1 MTPKFD
7 DLAQKTTNSIAIL
20 RRKKPYRR
28 YENKMINESREEA
41 GFARPEDDPA
51 HPRGWVLF
59 DGSTDPRWWIIVALH
74 DFLLTPSPVN
84 DSLNPISS
92 LNLFR
97 ALVISTFLNH
107 AKFSPGNRLTNADGR
122 TFSTVFRIDRGKRY
136 RVFLTSDLVK
146 AKRDSKFETSSW
158 IVSTM
163 IGLTI
168 RAGNRVYRMMDI
180 GASNLRLGGSRGGFE
195 SSDAIK
201 SIRQRIRVKGVI
213 IMYSWCIVHG
223 LWGSFE
229 QLI

>member
-1 MTPKFD
+1 M
-7 DLAQKTTNSIAIL
+7 LWLRNSTIL
-20 RRKKPYRR
+20 PRKRRILSRFYAVKSRI
-28 YENKMINESREEA
+28 ENKMINESREEA

-97 ALVISTFLNH
+97 ALVISTFPNH